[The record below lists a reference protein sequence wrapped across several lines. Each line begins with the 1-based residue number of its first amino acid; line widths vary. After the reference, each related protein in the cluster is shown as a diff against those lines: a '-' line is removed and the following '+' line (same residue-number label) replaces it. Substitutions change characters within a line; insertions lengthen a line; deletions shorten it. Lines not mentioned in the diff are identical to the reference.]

1 MINDKDECVCA
12 SECPATENAA
22 LADANEIRASAKS
35 HANEQ
40 LSKFDK
46 GRTMKVQYEYSGA
59 FAADDGEFRHRVCV
73 WVPWLCLVSLE
84 VVGSYLVSTIPKL
97 LASS

>member
-1 MINDKDECVCA
+1 MINDNDECVCA

-40 LSKFDK
+40 LTKFER
-46 GRTMKVQYEYSGA
+46 GRTMKVQYTYSGA
-59 FAADDGEFRHRVCV
+59 FGADDGEFRHRLFV
-73 WVPWLCLVSLE
+73 WPWRRLVSLE
-84 VVGSYLVSTIPKL
+84 VRGSSYWRVQSM
-97 LASS
+97 AC